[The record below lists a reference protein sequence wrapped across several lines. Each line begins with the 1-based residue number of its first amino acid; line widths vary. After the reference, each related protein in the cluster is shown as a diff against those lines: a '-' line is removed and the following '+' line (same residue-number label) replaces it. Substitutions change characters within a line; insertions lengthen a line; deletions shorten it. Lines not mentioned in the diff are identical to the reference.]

1 MPWIESYRSLH
12 SVYIIVYPQ
21 DPVAQNRTAAPVAAI
36 NNAILDEYNPFD
48 DDDRT
53 RSASQYAAGSSNPV
67 QPATFGG
74 GGIASPP
81 QIPPYNQSASGQSS
95 AYGSAVPQITTAEF
109 QRRQEELERKA
120 ADLERREA
128 ELRNGGSEAR
138 RNNWPPLPEKYCP
151 APCFYQDINV
161 EIPSEFQKI
170 VRQLYYL
177 WMCK

>member
-1 MPWIESYRSLH
+1 M
-12 SVYIIVYPQ
+12 
-21 DPVAQNRTAAPVAAI
+21 AQPRIAPGAVPLS

-53 RSASQYAAGSSNPV
+53 RNASQYSAGSSNPV
-67 QPATFGG
+67 VQPQTQIPSYNQSGG
-74 GGIASPP
+74 GGASQNNSYGSSGGAGIP
-81 QIPPYNQSASGQSS
+81 QIP
-95 AYGSAVPQITTAEF
+95 TAEL

-120 ADLERREA
+120 ADLDRREA
-128 ELRNGGSEAR
+128 ELRNAGSETR

-177 WMCK
+177 WMCKSLYFI